1 MPKQILSPVDF
12 SPFSDRAL
20 QYAISFAERFHAEL
34 LMLHVVEAFPIDYMT
49 GIKAAEIANDWQRK
63 QASTRLQ
70 ELARKLTSEAS
81 IAADSAVKFGKPFQV
96 IAEVAKERGVDLIII
111 ATHGYTGLK
120 HIQLGS
126 TAEMVVRYAPC
137 PVLVLPNPA
146 RAESAKK
153 AE

>member
-1 MPKQILSPVDF
+1 M
-12 SPFSDRAL
+12 
-20 QYAISFAERFHAEL
+20 SFAQRFNAKL
-34 LMLHVVEAFPIDYMT
+34 LLLHVVEAFPIDYMM
-49 GIKAAEIANDWQRK
+49 GIKAAETANDWQRK
-63 QASTRLQ
+63 QAASRLQ
-70 ELARKLTSEAS
+70 ELARRLTSEAS
-81 IAADSAVKFGKPFQV
+81 IAADSAVKFGKPFQMIV
-96 IAEVAKERGVDLIII
+96 DVAKERSVDLIII

-153 AE
+153 ER